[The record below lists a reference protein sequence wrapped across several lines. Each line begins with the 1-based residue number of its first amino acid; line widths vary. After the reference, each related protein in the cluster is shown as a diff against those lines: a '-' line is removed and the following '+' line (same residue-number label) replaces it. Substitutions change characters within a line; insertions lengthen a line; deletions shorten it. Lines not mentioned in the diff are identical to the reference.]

1 VSSLVDQPES
11 PGPEPEE
18 PEEVALPSADGGPDP
33 AFGHP
38 EIPPMPPPALR
49 YRRAF
54 RLRSGIRSLWRSRS
68 IVWSLT
74 VRDLRATYNQEV
86 LGLAW
91 ALLAPVTLMVVF
103 TFLFNRVGGGTHK
116 INTHGVW
123 YPIFL
128 YVGLLPWTFF
138 ANSVSGGGT
147 SLIANPLLNKVYA
160 PREVFPIAEIL
171 GAIVTALCASIALA
185 ARFII
190 NGRAPSPTSYWVLP
204 LLVILIV
211 FSTGVTL
218 LVAGLTV
225 YLRDMRHALPLF
237 LQLGLFLTPIMYG
250 LDAFAPKW
258 RNLYV
263 MVNPL
268 GGVID
273 GMRRSMLYGQAPVVS
288 YTLIAAVVSCLWL
301 VGAFM
306 VFKRLETG
314 FADVS

>member
-1 VSSLVDQPES
+1 
-11 PGPEPEE
+11 
-18 PEEVALPSADGGPDP
+18 
-33 AFGHP
+33 
-38 EIPPMPPPALR
+38 M
-49 YRRAF
+49 
-54 RLRSGIRSLWRSRS
+54 
-68 IVWSLT
+68 
-74 VRDLRATYNQEV
+74 RDLRSTYNQEV
-86 LGLAW
+86 LGIAW
-91 ALLAPVTLMVVF
+91 ALLAPITLMVVF

-147 SLIANPLLNKVYA
+147 SLIGNPLLNKVYA

-171 GAIVTALCASIALA
+171 GAVVTAVCASIALA
-185 ARFII
+185 ALFVID
-190 NGRAPSPTSYWVLP
+190 GRLPALTSFWVVP
-204 LLVILIV
+204 LLVILMV

-218 LVAGLTV
+218 LVAGMTV
-225 YLRDMRHALPLF
+225 YLRDMRHALPLM

-250 LDAFAPKW
+250 LDAFAPEW

-263 MVNPL
+263 VVNPI

-273 GMRRSMLYGQAPVVS
+273 GMRRCMLYGQAPVVS
-288 YTLIAAVVSCLWL
+288 YTVIAAVVSCAWL
-301 VGAFM
+301 IGAFM